1 MITQTTYPFRQ
12 NTKQDTLLTAELVC
26 LQKSTCLQ
34 KSAEA
39 EKEQVLGN
47 SLDNGNND
55 CHKYTLR
62 ETPKRALRR
71 KAAFEI
77 VKGN

>member
-12 NTKQDTLLTAELVC
+12 NTKQDTLLTAEVVC

-47 SLDNGNND
+47 ENWIGESLAG
-55 CHKYTLR
+55 
-62 ETPKRALRR
+62 
-71 KAAFEI
+71 
-77 VKGN
+77 